1 MKRCIVYLL
10 AVVLLLSVLL
20 AGCGSVENKVVG
32 AWYAVSAEFD
42 GYPVSPSKIGMGSSD
57 GDYIFY
63 SDGTYQSALSWDQG
77 TWSVDGETVILY
89 MDGSSKSTKLTY
101 KDGQLILNNSELRV
115 VYEKK

>member
-1 MKRCIVYLL
+1 MLL
-10 AVVLLLSVLL
+10 GVLLT
-20 AGCGSVENKVVG
+20 GCGSVENKVVG
-32 AWYAVSAEFD
+32 AWYAVSADFD

-63 SDGTYQSALSWDQG
+63 SDGTYQSAVSWDHG

-101 KDGQLILNNSELRV
+101 EDGQLISNNSELRV